1 MNLFFAISV
10 VSTTVV
16 AIPISVAVPTCLLQ
30 IYIYRYVYIIDR
42 CGHDMQNYPHS
53 HVQHENH
60 RHRYPNSSLVH
71 DWEVVPERGR
81 NCETFAQSI

>member
-16 AIPISVAVPTCLLQ
+16 AIPISVAVPTCSLQ
-30 IYIYRYVYIIDR
+30 IHIYMFIIDR

-53 HVQHENH
+53 HVKHENH